1 MSTAPV
7 VTAPSSFS
15 PCYLLTWKDP
25 VLTGKVFGSI
35 VVSLVVLKYINLIN
49 LFFRGAYVGLLLSA
63 AAEYAGK
70 LVTGQGFVTKYK
82 PAAKSYAKQFNDAFL
97 PQLADLNLKI
107 EEEFQKIVYS
117 HDIETTLKAAGLSY
131 LLFKLTSWFSLFTLV
146 AASVVILFTVPVIYQ
161 SNKKE
166 IDAAVAEFS
175 KLVKSKTAEYTDKAH
190 KAAAPHIETI
200 VKSTGPV
207 GKFVK
212 SKFPTRTAGSTV
224 GDSTATT
231 FGTAADELP
240 SATTTGSSKFPDVP
254 SASLGEHKNTVE
266 EFVDQAS
273 EHAQNAQSE
282 FTHF

>member
-1 MSTAPV
+1 MSTAPI
-7 VTAPSSFS
+7 VTPPSSS
-15 PCYLLTWKDP
+15 STCSLLTWKDP

-35 VVSLVVLKYINLIN
+35 IVSLIVLKYINLIN

-82 PAAKSYAKQFNDAFL
+82 PAAKSYAKQFNDVII
-97 PQLADLNLKI
+97 PQLAELNLKI
-107 EEEFQKIVYS
+107 EEEFQKIIYS

-131 LLFKLTSWFSLFTLV
+131 ILYKLTSWFTLFTLI

-161 SNKKE
+161 TNKKE
-166 IDAAVAEFS
+166 IDAAVANFT
-175 KLVKSKTAEYTDKAH
+175 KLAKNKTAEYTSLAH

-224 GDSTATT
+224 GDSKPT

-254 SASLGEHKNTVE
+254 SASLGDHKSTVE
-266 EFVDQAS
+266 EFVDHAP